1 MKPRPWSFTSFRTQI
16 VISTICL
23 VAFAMILLALGVQ
36 IVLASVVSGNVDAV
50 LVDRA
55 DAAVSAFGTA
65 PNNVGFEVRPST
77 LEPGD
82 TVYSATGKQVAG
94 DVSPK
99 IRKHADS
106 LRLAQ
111 QPTTVNVGETHR
123 LLAVPFTLPA
133 AEGAPAASGVIVV
146 SERLQPYE
154 QSETY
159 ALLASIALGLVVTI
173 AAGFVVRWVTHRAL
187 APVAVMAERAAD
199 WSEHDLA
206 KRFELGKPTNEI
218 TALGSTLDQLLERV
232 SMAIRAEQRLTAE
245 LAHEL
250 RTPLTA
256 IQGAADLAL
265 MRGGMSPAVRE
276 DLEQVAQSSRT
287 MGSTITALLELARA
301 GITSPGNATSQLGDV
316 VRLVTDERATNLC
329 VELGGH
335 EGVLLA
341 APAELAARAIS
352 PILENALRHAR
363 TNVTVSCELSATHVD
378 ILVDDDGSGL
388 TSDDP
393 DTLFVPG
400 TSDRDTG
407 TGLGLGIA
415 RRTARSLGG
424 DVNLADRPN
433 GSGGARFVIRLPRV
447 GA

>member
-1 MKPRPWSFTSFRTQI
+1 MKTRPWSFTSFRTQI
-16 VISTICL
+16 VISTVCL

-36 IVLASVVSGNVDAV
+36 VVLASLVSGNVDTV
-50 LVDRA
+50 LLDRA
-55 DAAVSAFGTA
+55 DAAISAFEAA
-65 PNNVGFEVRPST
+65 PNNVAFEVPPST

-82 TVYSATGKQVAG
+82 IVYSATGQQVAG
-94 DVSPK
+94 VVSPK
-99 IRKHADS
+99 MQEHADA
-106 LRLAQ
+106 LRLAE
-111 QPTTVNVGETHR
+111 QPTTVNVGEARR
-123 LLAVPFTLPA
+123 LLATPFTLPA
-133 AEGAPAASGVIVV
+133 VDGAPAATGVIVV

-159 ALLASIALGLVVTI
+159 ALLASIALGLVVTT

-206 KRFELGKPTNEI
+206 KRFGLGKPTNEI
-218 TALGSTLDQLLERV
+218 SALGSTLDQLLERV

-265 MRGGMSPAVRE
+265 MRGAMSPAVRE
-276 DLEQVAQSSRT
+276 DLEQVAHSSRA
-287 MGSTITALLELARA
+287 MSSTITALLELARA
-301 GITSPGNATSQLGDV
+301 DTASPGNATSQLAYV
-316 VRLVTDERATNLC
+316 VGLATDQRATNLH
-329 VELGGH
+329 VKLGDH
-335 EGVLLA
+335 EGVRLA
-341 APAELAARAIS
+341 APPELAARAIS
-352 PILENALRHAR
+352 PIVENALRHAR
-363 TNVTVSCELSATHVD
+363 TSVTVSCELSATHVD

-388 TSDDP
+388 ISSDP

-400 TSDRDTG
+400 ISDHDAG

-424 DVNLADRPN
+424 DVTVGDQPE

-447 GA
+447 GP